1 MKTKLTQSAEYK
13 NIIAAYE
20 KLIIKVMGNVEE
32 AGAAIFD
39 VYDGETLKLY
49 NRLHKLKNG
58 EFVDSAEDDAV
69 NLAIK
74 NIKKRLKKI

>member
-1 MKTKLTQSAEYK
+1 
-13 NIIAAYE
+13 
-20 KLIIKVMGNVEE
+20 MGNVEE

-69 NLAIK
+69 RLAIK
-74 NIKKRLKKI
+74 NAKWRLKKI

>member
-13 NIIAAYE
+13 KIIGAYE
-20 KLIIKVMGNVEE
+20 KLIIKVMCNVEE

-39 VYDGETLKLY
+39 VYDDETLKLY

-58 EFVDSAEDDAV
+58 KFVDSAEDDAV